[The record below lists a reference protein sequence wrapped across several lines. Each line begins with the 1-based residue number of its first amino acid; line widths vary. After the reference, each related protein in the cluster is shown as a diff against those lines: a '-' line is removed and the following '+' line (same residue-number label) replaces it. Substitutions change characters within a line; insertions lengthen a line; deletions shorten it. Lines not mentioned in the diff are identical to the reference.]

1 MQIGL
6 KKIEVSQSIELHELA
21 VQTFD
26 ETFASQNTPKNMQWY
41 FETTMTLENTKK
53 ELSNPDSYFYFA
65 FHHEQIIG
73 YLKLNFNA
81 AQTETVLGNTAFEIE
96 RIYIKRE
103 FQGKGLG
110 SELFNTALH
119 LGREKGYNQ
128 MWLGV
133 WEHNDKAIH
142 FYKKKGLKAFDQ
154 HIFQLGDDAQTDI
167 LMRLDF

>member
-1 MQIGL
+1 MQIKL
-6 KKIEVSQSIELHELA
+6 KEIETSQSIELHQLA

-26 ETFASQNTPKNMQWY
+26 ETFASQNTSKNMHWY

-65 FHHEQIIG
+65 LHHEQIIG
-73 YLKLNFNA
+73 YLKLNFNT
-81 AQTETVLGNTAFEIE
+81 AQTETVLENTAFEIE

-103 FQGKGLG
+103 FQGKGFG
-110 SELFNTALH
+110 SKLFTTALN

-133 WEHNDKAIH
+133 WEHNNKAIH

-154 HIFQLGDDAQTDI
+154 HNFQLGDDAQTDI
-167 LMRLDF
+167 LMRLNF